1 MGRWIR
7 DPKDKTKSPTLVVP
21 VLATAAASSLIR
33 DENHLARWVPSRN
46 IVPVGRRKP
55 VPAILAAPPLPPAV
69 AEDDD
74 VIHEDNI
81 ERGAVGDWVI
91 YSDANRPHV
100 GVISN
105 INVGQQLHL
114 HSFVARRDGQF
125 FPEWEE
131 DGTMRIKASIRRPST
146 GRWISRNF
154 LISNLAVLWR
164 GHRAADTY
172 KLPLVAEKCLAD
184 FRRDPHKVPPRVAP
198 VLAAVPSSK
207 KKRKKKTV
215 AFAVGTGPAA
225 VIAAP
230 APVVPAISPAPL
242 RRSSRNKD

>member
-1 MGRWIR
+1 
-7 DPKDKTKSPTLVVP
+7 
-21 VLATAAASSLIR
+21 
-33 DENHLARWVPSRN
+33 
-46 IVPVGRRKP
+46 
-55 VPAILAAPPLPPAV
+55 
-69 AEDDD
+69 
-74 VIHEDNI
+74 
-81 ERGAVGDWVI
+81 VGDWVI
-91 YSDANRPHV
+91 YSDANKPHV

-131 DGTMRIKASIRRPST
+131 DGSMRIKASIRRPST

-184 FRRDPHKVPPRVAP
+184 FRRDPHKVPLSSKKKRRVVSFAPAAVEIAPAP

-207 KKRKKKTV
+207 KKKKSRV
-215 AFAVGTGPAA
+215 IAAGPAA
-225 VIAAP
+225 VVPAP
-230 APVVPAISPAPL
+230 ALVVPAVSPAPL
-242 RRSSRNKD
+242 RRSSRKR